1 MQTIKSVRVTD
12 NQAEVYNVLR
22 EFGPLPDVALV
33 PLAQHV
39 MNSRQSSSGIRSRR
53 AELEAAGLVRDTGQR
68 MKLPSG
74 RKAHVW
80 AVR

>member
-1 MQTIKSVRVTD
+1 MKNIKGVEVTD
-12 NQAEVYNVLR
+12 NQAEVYRVLK

-53 AELEAAGLVRDTGQR
+53 AELEDKVLVRDTGSIFK
-68 MKLPSG
+68 MPSG
-74 RKAHVW
+74 RHARVF